1 LTLVIGVV
9 LGLYLMKGVVL
20 SDLPR
25 ACVPGKGR
33 KGRKRQ
39 ESEGNIGRF
48 GGARWEKEVL
58 I

>member
-1 LTLVIGVV
+1 

-33 KGRKRQ
+33 EGRKRQ
-39 ESEGNIGRF
+39 ESQGNIGRF